1 MNIDEI
7 DRVII
12 PCGTTVSVVSTFH
25 WRTYFY
31 YDGDNGDT
39 GDRTYSLSD
48 MNYINIF
55 ITYLNKSYLIN
66 CK

>member
-12 PCGTTVSVVSTFH
+12 PCGTTVSAVSTFH

-39 GDRTYSLSD
+39 GDRTYSLSY
-48 MNYINIF
+48 MNYINMDNILIYLSF
-55 ITYLNKSYLIN
+55 ISYIL
-66 CK
+66 